1 MKDNKI
7 CECTS
12 PQLDDGICICGNPI
26 NNEFDWCNDSGYND
40 VFHNEV
46 SDPKEWM
53 EIKRHPKDRGYG
65 YKKSYNYEQSI
76 SEHEELKKQ
85 LPQFIKEGI
94 QFAIIIGILLMFVAF
109 VIIQIIKLLHI
120 IL

>member
-46 SDPKEWM
+46 SDPKEW
-53 EIKRHPKDRGYG
+53 
-65 YKKSYNYEQSI
+65 
-76 SEHEELKKQ
+76 EELKEN
-85 LPQFIKEGI
+85 LPQWFAE
-94 QFAIIIGILLMFVAF
+94 AIIFALGTGVALLIASTILYSILR
-109 VIIQIIKLLHI
+109 VIYGV
-120 IL
+120 

>member
-46 SDPKEWM
+46 SDPKEW
-53 EIKRHPKDRGYG
+53 
-65 YKKSYNYEQSI
+65 
-76 SEHEELKKQ
+76 EELKKQ
-85 LPQFIKEGI
+85 LPQFFKDAI
-94 QFAIIIGILLMFVAF
+94 QFAIIMVIILIFSAF

-120 IL
+120 IW

>member
-7 CECTS
+7 CQCTA
-12 PQLDDGICICGNPI
+12 PQLDDGICICGYPI

-46 SDPKEWM
+46 SDHKDLDPTPEEW
-53 EIKRHPKDRGYG
+53 E
-65 YKKSYNYEQSI
+65 NF
-76 SEHEELKKQ
+76 KKQ
-85 LPQFIKEGI
+85 LPKFIKEGI
-94 QFAIIIGILLMFVAF
+94 QFGIIITIMIVFGAFFMFQIL
-109 VIIQIIKLLHI
+109 KLLHS